1 MIEVPVLVVGGGP
14 VGLTTALALQRRN
27 IRVLVVERNPTTTRH
42 PKMDVT
48 NGRSM
53 EHFRRLGIADRIRDI
68 AVPRDHCMD
77 VAWVTRLSEWEL
89 ARFEYVNVHEWH
101 DNIRAQN
108 DGSQPLEPNMRLS
121 QVVLEPAL
129 REILETCPLVD
140 LRFGWAFESLTQ
152 DAEGVTATIRNTA
165 TGVTETVR
173 CALLAGCDGS
183 LWTWVGRR
191 PAGRAAPEVLP
202 SPPLVDVD
210 AQSSRQDRYEPNGGR
225 QAGAQRAT

>member
-1 MIEVPVLVVGGGP
+1 MREVPVLVVGGGP
-14 VGLTTALALQRRN
+14 VGLTTALALQKRN

-89 ARFEYVNVHEWH
+89 ARFEYANVHEWH

-129 REILETCPLVD
+129 REILETCSLVD
-140 LRFGWAFESLTQ
+140 LRFG
-152 DAEGVTATIRNTA
+152 
-165 TGVTETVR
+165 
-173 CALLAGCDGS
+173 
-183 LWTWVGRR
+183 
-191 PAGRAAPEVLP
+191 
-202 SPPLVDVD
+202 
-210 AQSSRQDRYEPNGGR
+210 
-225 QAGAQRAT
+225 